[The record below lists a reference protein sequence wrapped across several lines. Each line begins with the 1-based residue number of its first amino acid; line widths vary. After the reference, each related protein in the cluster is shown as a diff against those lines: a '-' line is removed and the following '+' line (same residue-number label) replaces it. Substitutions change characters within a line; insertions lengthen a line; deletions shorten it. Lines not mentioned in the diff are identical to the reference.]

1 MFSLACRLHPGCMHA
16 VREPLSQ
23 HWRSTRVAS
32 FSEPFLGKASADYFS
47 KWFPTESTRASAI
60 VKQTVDFL
68 TGDVERLFCAPPR
81 GGHQSYRAAGWTWL
95 EFGDLLSKGG
105 MCPEWSK
112 LAIVLLS
119 CRPQTATVERPFK
132 EFA

>member
-1 MFSLACRLHPGCMHA
+1 MVVIDSLKRDGDLPIG
-16 VREPLSQ
+16 EPLSQ

-47 KWFPTESTRASAI
+47 ERFPTESTRAGAI

-68 TGDVERLFCAPPR
+68 TGDVERMICAPPR

-105 MCPEWSK
+105 MGPERSK
-112 LAIVLLS
+112 VAIVLLS